1 MKKKKDKE
9 LEEEE
14 EKKEST
20 QCTQFILIKLLTRRR
35 MPQEV

>member
-9 LEEEE
+9 LEEE

-35 MPQEV
+35 MPQEI

>member
-9 LEEEE
+9 LEEK

-20 QCTQFILIKLLTRRR
+20 QCTQFILIKLLTRLR

>member
-9 LEEEE
+9 LEEK